1 MTDIINHPAHYER
14 IGSFECIEL
23 TRLYDFDWGNAIKY
37 VWRHEMKHP
46 GAYGALQDLG
56 KAAWYVRDAMD
67 NGLQPAP
74 TDPMHYELADRL
86 LRLAKRDQVAHAE
99 TFWQA
104 LAWRDTDRCVEALEH
119 LAGRYQ
125 THDPQG
131 YMLVLH
137 TLKGEHGEEG
147 R

>member
-1 MTDIINHPAHYER
+1 MTDIINHPAHYEL

-46 GAYGALQDLG
+46 GAAGALEDLG
-56 KAAWYVRDAMD
+56 KAAWYVHDAMEH
-67 NGLQPAP
+67 GITPAP
-74 TDPMHYELADRL
+74 IDPMHYELADRL
-86 LRLAKRDQVAHAE
+86 LRLAKRDEVAHASV
-99 TFWQA
+99 FWQA

-125 THDPQG
+125 TVDPHA